1 MKTNKIK
8 NLILGGIACMLT
20 ATSCDVEPTFYSQ
33 VVPETFYTSQDA
45 VWEHPLALMGSS
57 RPCSLGITGIRN

>member
-8 NLILGGIACMLT
+8 NWILAGATTLIV
-20 ATSCDVEPTFYSQ
+20 ATSCDVDPSFYSQ

-45 VWEHPLALMGSS
+45 VGNALTDLSPLEMVGRS
-57 RPCSLGITGIRN
+57 R